1 MLMLRSSFA
10 KDSIEDRY
18 KHIDKTKNPRGLME
32 ILLSDRPSKD
42 KANLLIALPISVTE
56 QKVGM
61 RWVES
66 KLEDTGHAQLAQIV
80 C

>member
-1 MLMLRSSFA
+1 
-10 KDSIEDRY
+10 
-18 KHIDKTKNPRGLME
+18 ME